1 MIPRIDM
8 TFVKSDS
15 TYDELIEIFCED
27 KFTRFPVYEDTTDNV
42 IGIINMKDLLL
53 CKDKQNFHIH
63 DLIRKPFFTYEQK
76 NISELFLEM
85 QKKSINLA
93 IVLDEYGVTAGM
105 ITLEDLLEE
114 IVGEIRDEFDA
125 DEEDPLIK
133 IGKNEYYIQG
143 SMNLDDLCDELKLPF
158 SSSDYDTIGGYLIG
172 LFDHLPEKNEVIT
185 TEENI
190 LLQVDKMNKNRISR
204 IYLKLPETTQE
215 E

>member
-1 MIPRIDM
+1 M
-8 TFVKSDS
+8 
-15 TYDELIEIFCED
+15 
-27 KFTRFPVYEDTTDNV
+27 
-42 IGIINMKDLLL
+42 
-53 CKDKQNFHIH
+53 
-63 DLIRKPFFTYEQK
+63 
-76 NISELFLEM
+76 LFR
-85 QKKSINLA
+85 S
-93 IVLDEYGVTAGM
+93 VTAGM

-190 LLQVDKMNKNRISR
+190 LLQVDQMDKNRISR